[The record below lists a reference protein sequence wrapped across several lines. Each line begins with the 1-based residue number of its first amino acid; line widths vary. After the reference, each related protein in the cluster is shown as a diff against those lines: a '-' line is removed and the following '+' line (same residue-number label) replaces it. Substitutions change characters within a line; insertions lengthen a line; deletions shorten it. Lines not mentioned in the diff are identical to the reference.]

1 MKLRLFA
8 SLAVASL
15 TALGLRA
22 GIAHTWH
29 DIRTTRIVNFPAFN
43 DMLRA
48 NTVDRTTQVFGD
60 LGCKVRLGVL
70 ALEPFA
76 SLA

>member
-8 SLAVASL
+8 SLAVTSL

-22 GIAHTWH
+22 GIAHTWR

-48 NTVDRTTQVFGD
+48 NTADRTTQVFGD
-60 LGCKVRLGVL
+60 LDYKMRLGIL

-76 SLA
+76 GLA